1 MVDFNELRITPDS
14 THLIIDVSINNASYY
29 DNMFIKNIVIDT
41 QDEYLSTGPSS
52 NPIYVYETSYN
63 HSKTYSTPETNSA
76 CPIETDDSYVFT
88 ENLEDKRHVR
98 LILTEADL
106 SKSLS
111 DNMFFVYIIVDGQ
124 PTADTPCGLNKSIY
138 MKSVLNVFPLYQ
150 KSMYYLQE
158 VGKECTIPRAFIN
171 MILQLKAVQIGI
183 KTGNYVEAFNQ
194 YKSFLKTN
202 NISPTIKC
210 NCYGTAN

>member
-41 QDEYLSTGPSS
+41 QDKYLATGPSS
-52 NPIYVYETSYN
+52 TPIYTYETSYN
-63 HSKTYSTPETNSA
+63 HNKTYSTPETNSA

-106 SKSLS
+106 DKSLS
-111 DNMFFVYIIVDGQ
+111 DNMFFVYIIVDG
-124 PTADTPCGLNKSIY
+124 
-138 MKSVLNVFPLYQ
+138 
-150 KSMYYLQE
+150 
-158 VGKECTIPRAFIN
+158 
-171 MILQLKAVQIGI
+171 
-183 KTGNYVEAFNQ
+183 
-194 YKSFLKTN
+194 
-202 NISPTIKC
+202 
-210 NCYGTAN
+210 

>member
-63 HSKTYSTPETNSA
+63 KTYSTPETNST

-98 LILTEADL
+98 LTLKEQDL
-106 SKSLS
+106 GKSLQ
-111 DNMFFVYIIVDGQ
+111 DNIFFVYIIVDGY
-124 PTADTPCGLNKSIY
+124 PAADTPCGFDKSIY

-183 KTGNYVEAFNQ
+183 KTGNYIEAFNQ
-194 YKSFLKTN
+194 YQSFLKTN
-202 NISPTIKC
+202 NISPTTKC
-210 NCYGTAN
+210 NCYGTVN